1 MKEVLT
7 AAQSYKANYINFEEN
22 IEDSITKTE
31 RTRSKDERNK
41 IKESIY
47 KLNNSFYNNSEYLLQ
62 YSILINNSGLK
73 VILFKN

>member
-1 MKEVLT
+1 LIA
-7 AAQSYKANYINFEEN
+7 AAQNSKANYINIEEN
-22 IEDSITKTE
+22 LEDSITKTE

-47 KLNNSFYNNSEYLLQ
+47 KLNDSVNNNSENHIQ

-73 VILFKN
+73 FILFKN